1 MTPLLLAL
9 PFADP
14 APASLGPG
22 SPSVVPSF
30 VEGRTGLL
38 PAPTLARDPWE
49 RAWGPG
55 SPFSHGPDGPDD
67 VPEDGYGFKASK
79 KDSKKLLWV
88 GLSSM
93 AVGGLVAASARSQ
106 SFTMREAQ
114 TLSELNAAY
123 DKQRKLA
130 YTSYSFLGAGALCMI
145 LEIPF

>member
-9 PFADP
+9 QVCDP
-14 APASLGPG
+14 ALAAPGPVN
-22 SPSVVPSF
+22 PSTLTSF
-30 VEGRTGLL
+30 AGGMPGLL
-38 PAPTLARDPWE
+38 PAPTLAQDPWKT
-49 RAWGPG
+49 AWGPG

-79 KDSKKLLWV
+79 KDSKKLLWA

-130 YTSYSFLGAGALCMI
+130 YTSYGFLGAGALFMI